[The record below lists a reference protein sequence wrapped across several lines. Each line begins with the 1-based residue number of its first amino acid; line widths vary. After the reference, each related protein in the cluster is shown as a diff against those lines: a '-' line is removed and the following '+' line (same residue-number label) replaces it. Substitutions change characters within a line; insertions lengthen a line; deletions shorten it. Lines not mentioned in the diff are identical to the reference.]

1 MSQAWGP
8 GAHCGMD
15 SESSQQTCAYP
26 RMQWGSVKLS
36 TWPPQMWQS
45 DLFTCSEQVRILVF
59 HLSTGVPR
67 LAIFQGFSCPASSI
81 SSWKWWGCGSWKPHR
96 TGCRQVSKDRSGP
109 PSTWS
114 CQRPINGR
122 IITVQ
127 DVQYTYLLSHDLMQ
141 PINSFWMD
149 FLIPVRHPG
158 CEGDNVQLTRQQ
170 VIHGGDLTRRREG
183 LQTPWFHVRKHFEEV
198 RTGNSKSLK
207 DWKTLL
213 VGCDWFSFRK
223 SKLLSLL

>member
-1 MSQAWGP
+1 MRKCQTFHLTP
-8 GAHCGMD
+8 PRCG
-15 SESSQQTCAYP
+15 S
-26 RMQWGSVKLS
+26 L
-36 TWPPQMWQS
+36 
-45 DLFTCSEQVRILVF
+45 TCSHALNKSGSWFFICQLGC
-59 HLSTGVPR
+59 LSWLYFRVSPA
-67 LAIFQGFSCPASSI
+67 LLPASVA
-81 SSWKWWGCGSWKPHR
+81 GSDEAVAPGNPTELGTGKFPR
-96 TGCRQVSKDRSGP
+96 TDRDP

-183 LQTPWFHVRKHFEEV
+183 LQTPWFHV
-198 RTGNSKSLK
+198 
-207 DWKTLL
+207 
-213 VGCDWFSFRK
+213 
-223 SKLLSLL
+223 

>member
-1 MSQAWGP
+1 MERGRENYWILLHCNICINRLGTPSWCLRPGDLVHTVAWILNPPNKPVPTQGCNEEVSNFP
-8 GAHCGMD
+8 PD
-15 SESSQQTCAYP
+15 
-26 RMQWGSVKLS
+26 
-36 TWPPQMWQS
+36 PPQMWQS

-59 HLSTGVPR
+59 HLSTGVPQ
-67 LAIFQGFSCPASSI
+67 LAVFQGFSCPASSI

-96 TGCRQVSKDRSGP
+96 TGHWQVSKDRSGP

-183 LQTPWFHVRKHFEEV
+183 LQTPWFHV
-198 RTGNSKSLK
+198 
-207 DWKTLL
+207 
-213 VGCDWFSFRK
+213 
-223 SKLLSLL
+223 